1 VLYTAKC
8 YWPGVTPT
16 DLAQLAA
23 RAQEASAAALPEVA
37 YLGSLWFVDDD
48 LVLCLF
54 EGHSRA
60 AVQQAGERAR
70 IPFER
75 LMTSAWLDSV
85 ATLPFNATATPPPA
99 PPPKQTGDQQ
109 CTDEP

>member
-8 YWPGVTPT
+8 YWPGVTST
-16 DLAQLAA
+16 ELAQLAA
-23 RAQEASAAALPEVA
+23 RAQEASAAASSQVA

-60 AVQQAGERAR
+60 EVQRTGERAR

-75 LMTSAWLDSV
+75 LMTSAWLNPA
-85 ATLPFNATATPPPA
+85 ATFPFNPTATPPSA
-99 PPPKQTGDQQ
+99 PSPRRIGDQQ
-109 CTDEP
+109 CTEQP

>member
-8 YWPGVTPT
+8 YWPGVTPAE
-16 DLAQLAA
+16 LAQLAA
-23 RAQEASAAALPEVA
+23 RAQGASAAAASEVT

-54 EGHSRA
+54 EGQSRA
-60 AVQQAGERAR
+60 AVQRTGERAR

-75 LMTSAWLDSV
+75 LMTSAWLNPV
-85 ATLPFNATATPPPA
+85 ATLPFNPTATPPPA
-99 PPPKQTGDQQ
+99 PSPKQVGDQQ